1 MDMNTHF
8 FIRKSHAG
16 SPANKLQKAVLDVMS
31 AYYNQ
36 LTDEPNVFIE
46 RLTNRINYINCQ
58 FPRCSPMKVGSSPL
72 GQYLRQGGEQGKVS
86 DQEQAARQG
95 WRVSISGLVELEL
108 MPVIGNLMVDKPD
121 PYAFM
126 LPRTNATDTG
136 KTTQQM
142 SVFN

>member
-1 MDMNTHF
+1 MDTQF

-16 SPANKLQKAVLDVMS
+16 SPANKLQKAILDVMP
-31 AYYNQ
+31 AYCNQ

-58 FPRCSPMKVGSSPL
+58 FPRCSPMKVGSNPL

-86 DQEQAARQG
+86 DQEQGARQG

-108 MPVIGNLMVDKPD
+108 MPVKGTLAFDKPD
-121 PYAFM
+121 PYVFM
-126 LPRTNATDTG
+126 VLRTATDTDQ
-136 KTTQQM
+136 TAQQM
-142 SVFN
+142 SVFLDV